1 MYCATHCDFNP
12 LAPALIAQNG
22 LKKGSTMHQKLIMV
36 IVSLLFCFTV
46 DAQQFSEGDHYV
58 KIEGEPSTSK
68 EITEF
73 FSFYCPACYRQE
85 GFMNEL
91 KAALPDDAVFKKN
104 HVDGMPGRKPD
115 IENLLTKALI
125 TAEYLKVEEQLVP
138 AIFNYIHVNKADFS
152 NEKDIKNLFLV
163 NDVNAEKFDKIFSS
177 FSVNA
182 KAKMM
187 QKNTKEIRSQ
197 GFTGVPTLI
206 INGKYKPETKN
217 IKTMQEY
224 KALVLFLLNKP
235 V

>member
-1 MYCATHCDFNP
+1 MYCATHCNFNP
-12 LAPALIAQNG
+12 LVPALIARNG

-115 IENLLTKALI
+115 VENLLTKALI

-138 AIFNYIHVNKADFS
+138 AIFNYIHVDKADFS

-163 NDVNAEKFDKIFSS
+163 NNVNAEKFDKIFSS